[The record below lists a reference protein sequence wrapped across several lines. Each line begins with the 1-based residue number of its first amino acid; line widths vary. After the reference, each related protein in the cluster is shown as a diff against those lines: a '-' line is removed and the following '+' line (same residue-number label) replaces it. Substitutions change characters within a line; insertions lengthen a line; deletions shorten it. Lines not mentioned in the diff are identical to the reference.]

1 MRITIVHTK
10 GREWMIQ
17 TVDRAFDD
25 TLRTL
30 AHGALKITN
39 PHKSW
44 QGSTMTFSLTA
55 ALGFLKN
62 PISGTVEVSDHEVT
76 VNADIGMLSKLIPPE
91 TIQTTLESR
100 LRGLLA

>member
-1 MRITIVHTK
+1 
-10 GREWMIQ
+10 MIQ
-17 TVDRAFDD
+17 IVDRAFDD
-25 TLRTL
+25 SLKTLPQ
-30 AHGALKITN
+30 GVVKITN

-44 QGSTMTFSLTA
+44 QGSAMTFSLTA
-55 ALGFLKN
+55 AVGFLKN

-76 VNADIGMLSKLIPPE
+76 VDADIGILSKLIPPE